1 MSDAASTNR
10 PDTAPPL
17 NGGVVPYLMLD
28 GAAAAIDFYKGALGA
43 EEAGERTRTED
54 GRILNA
60 CIDVNGGSVM
70 LMDPMPE
77 HSYPAVA
84 PQAFNL
90 HLQVDD
96 ADRWFDRAVTA
107 GCNVLMPIELQ
118 FWGDRYGMVKDPHG
132 VTWAFGSP
140 PA

>member
-1 MSDAASTNR
+1 MSVTASTR
-10 PDTAPPL
+10 QPETAPRL

-28 GAAAAIDFYKGALGA
+28 GAAAAIDFYKRALGA
-43 EEAGERTRTED
+43 EEIGERARMED

-60 CIDVNGGSVM
+60 RIDVNGGSIM

-77 HSYPAVA
+77 HGYPAVA

-96 ADRWFDRAVTA
+96 ADRWFDRAVAA
-107 GCNVLMPIELQ
+107 GCTVLMPVELQ
-118 FWGDRYGMVKDPHG
+118 FWGDRYGMVTDPHG
-132 VTWAFGSP
+132 VTWGFGST

>member
-1 MSDAASTNR
+1 MSDTAIKRIEAAK
-10 PDTAPPL
+10 PL
-17 NGGVVPYLMLD
+17 KGGVVPYLMLD
-28 GAAAAIDFYKGALGA
+28 GAAAAIGFYQRAFGAT
-43 EEAGERTRTED
+43 EVGERVKVED

-60 CIDVNGGSVM
+60 CIEVNGGSIM

-77 HSYPAVA
+77 HGYPAVA

-96 ADRWFDRAVTA
+96 ADHWFDRAVAA
-107 GCNVLMPIELQ
+107 GCTVVMPMALQ
-118 FWGDRYGMVKDPHG
+118 FWGDRYGMVKDPYG
-132 VTWAFGSP
+132 VAWGFGST